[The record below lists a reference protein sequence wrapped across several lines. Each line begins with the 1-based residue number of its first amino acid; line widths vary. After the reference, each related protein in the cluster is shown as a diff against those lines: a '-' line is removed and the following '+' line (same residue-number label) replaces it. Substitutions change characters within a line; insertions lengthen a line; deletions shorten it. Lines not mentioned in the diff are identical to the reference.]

1 VKRRAFLSGMV
12 AMLIT
17 PLDGEAQPTRA
28 VYRIG
33 VLETVPA
40 TSNTA
45 NFDAF
50 LRGLRELGYV
60 EGQNLVIDYRSA
72 DGHSER
78 FPNLA
83 ADLVR
88 LKVDLILTRGTPAA
102 LAAKDATRTIPVVM
116 ASSGDPLVSGIVAS
130 LANPGGNV
138 TGLSADAT
146 DIEGKRLELLKQMVP
161 GLKRIAGVFNTG
173 NPVALPQWRE
183 TQKAAGSLGVQ
194 AYLLDVRKSD
204 DLPRAFDSAVKQRAQ
219 ALVVGLDTVLEANRQ
234 SIVDL
239 AASRRLPAIYQS
251 RGFVDAGG
259 LIAYAVSFPHNYF
272 RAATYVDKIFRG
284 AKPASLPIE
293 QPVKFEL
300 VINRKTANELGLVIS
315 PPLLARADEVIE

>member
-1 VKRRAFLSGMV
+1 
-12 AMLIT
+12 
-17 PLDGEAQPTRA
+17 
-28 VYRIG
+28 
-33 VLETVPA
+33 
-40 TSNTA
+40 
-45 NFDAF
+45 
-50 LRGLRELGYV
+50 
-60 EGQNLVIDYRSA
+60 
-72 DGHSER
+72 
-78 FPNLA
+78 
-83 ADLVR
+83 
-88 LKVDLILTRGTPAA
+88 
-102 LAAKDATRTIPVVM
+102 
-116 ASSGDPLVSGIVAS
+116 
-130 LANPGGNV
+130 
-138 TGLSADAT
+138 
-146 DIEGKRLELLKQMVP
+146 MVP

-204 DLPRAFDSAVKQRAQ
+204 DLPRAFDSAVKQRVQ

-259 LIAYAVSFPHNYF
+259 LIAYAVSFPHMYF